1 MSKTLIISLGLTLM
15 VTTGCQS
22 VPEPQANPA
31 IVKQHT
37 EEGLEELRAVLA
49 EALGDRRVLIADTL
63 FRDSH
68 RLLLVRDKFID
79 TRIDEPPRIFE
90 LMKSEK
96 GCFLK
101 DNLSEKTYPLT
112 KIDCQPREVH

>member
-1 MSKTLIISLGLTLM
+1 MS
-15 VTTGCQS
+15 GCQA
-22 VPEPQANPA
+22 VPEPLAKPA
-31 IVKQHT
+31 IVKQHS
-37 EEGLEELRAVLA
+37 EEGLAELRAVLA

-68 RLLLVRDKFID
+68 RLLLVRDKFVD

-90 LMKSEK
+90 LMKSDK
-96 GCFLK
+96 GCFLR

-112 KIDCQPREVH
+112 KTACQPREVH